1 MEWLWGG
8 LIEFSGRDQSWVG
21 VLEWNGVLVCSYRE
35 QFEGGGGEV
44 RYRVKCSC
52 GNGVMQ
58 WSGREQSWGGVLE
71 WSALVRWGGRENVGM
86 ECWSGMH
93 L

>member
-1 MEWLWGG
+1 M
-8 LIEFSGRDQSWVG
+8 S
-21 VLEWNGVLVCSYRE
+21 
-35 QFEGGGGEV
+35 
-44 RYRVKCSC
+44 YRVKCSC

-86 ECWSGMH
+86 KCWSGMH

>member
-1 MEWLWGG
+1 ME
-8 LIEFSGRDQSWVG
+8 
-21 VLEWNGVLVCSYRE
+21 
-35 QFEGGGGEV
+35 
-44 RYRVKCSC
+44 
-52 GNGVMQ
+52 

-71 WSALVRWGGRENVGM
+71 WSALVRWGGRENVGI

>member
-1 MEWLWGG
+1 M
-8 LIEFSGRDQSWVG
+8 
-21 VLEWNGVLVCSYRE
+21 CSDRE
-35 QFEGGGGEV
+35 QFERGGGGKV
-44 RYRVKCSC
+44 SYRVKCSC

-71 WSALVRWGGRENVGM
+71 WSALVRWSGRENVGM